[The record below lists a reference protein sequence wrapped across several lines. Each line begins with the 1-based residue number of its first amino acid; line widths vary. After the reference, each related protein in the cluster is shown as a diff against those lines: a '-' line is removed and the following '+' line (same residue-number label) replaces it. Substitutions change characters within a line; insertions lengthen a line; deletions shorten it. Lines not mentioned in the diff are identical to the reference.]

1 MAPTDDLIDR
11 IYRRHAAAVFR
22 RARRLM
28 ASDADAQDVVQ
39 DVFLS
44 LFERPDQFEGR
55 SSITTFLYSATT
67 HACLA
72 RIRNVKNRQRLLDN
86 HASDAREAARGPEL
100 LELSQLHD
108 ALRKMPELL
117 ARVAVYAWFD
127 ELSHA
132 DIAAL
137 VGCSRRH
144 VANLLERIEAW
155 ARQQE
160 ELSCC

>member
-1 MAPTDDLIDR
+1 MAAHEDALDE

-28 ASDADAQDVVQ
+28 GSDADAQDVVH

-44 LFERPDQFEGR
+44 LFERPEQFGAR
-55 SSITTFLYSATT
+55 SALTTFLYSATT

-72 RIRNVKNRQRLLDN
+72 RIRQVKNRQRLLES
-86 HASDAREAARGPEL
+86 HAPESRAAEQPEAL
-100 LELSQLHD
+100 TDLHD

-132 DIAAL
+132 EIAAL

-155 ARQQE
+155 AREQE

>member
-1 MAPTDDLIDR
+1 MAANDDALDET
-11 IYRRHAAAVFR
+11 YRRHAAAVFR

-28 ASDADAQDVVQ
+28 GSDADAQDVVQ

-44 LFERPDQFEGR
+44 LFERPEQFGGR
-55 SSITTFLYSATT
+55 SAITTFLYGATT

-72 RIRNVKNRQRLLDN
+72 RIRQVKNRQRLLDH
-86 HASDAREAARGPEL
+86 HAQAHGTGPEPEVL
-100 LELSQLHD
+100 ALSQLHD
-108 ALRKMPELL
+108 TLRKMPELL

-132 DIAAL
+132 EIATL

-144 VANLLERIEAW
+144 VANLLERIELW
-155 ARQQE
+155 AREQE

>member
-1 MAPTDDLIDR
+1 MAANDDALAE

-28 ASDADAQDVVQ
+28 GSDADAQDIVH

-44 LFERPDQFEGR
+44 LFERPEQFGGR
-55 SSITTFLYSATT
+55 SALTTFLYSATT

-72 RIRNVKNRQRLLDN
+72 RIRQVKNRQRLLDRL
-86 HASDAREAARGPEL
+86 APTTGATTEPQVLPLAD
-100 LELSQLHD
+100 LHD

-117 ARVAVYAWFD
+117 ARVAVYAWLD

-132 DIAAL
+132 EIAVL

-144 VANLLERIEAW
+144 VANLLERVEAW
-155 ARQQE
+155 AREQE

>member
-1 MAPTDDLIDR
+1 LPALDDALDE

-28 ASDADAQDVVQ
+28 ASDADAQDIMQ

-44 LFERPDQFEGR
+44 LFERPEQFAGR
-55 SSITTFLYSATT
+55 STLTTFLYRATT
-67 HACLA
+67 NACLA
-72 RIRNVKNRQRLLDN
+72 RIRNSKNRQRLLEN
-86 HASDAREAARGPEL
+86 HPDATATAREPEL
-100 LELSQLHD
+100 IALAQLHD

-132 DIAAL
+132 EIASL

-144 VANLLERIEAW
+144 VANLLERIEVW

>member
-1 MAPTDDLIDR
+1 LAANDDALAE

-28 ASDADAQDVVQ
+28 GSDADAQDVVH

-44 LFERPDQFEGR
+44 LFERPEQFGGR
-55 SSITTFLYSATT
+55 SALTTFLYSATT
-67 HACLA
+67 HACLS
-72 RIRNVKNRQRLLDN
+72 RIRQVKNRQRLLETHLPAQ
-86 HASDAREAARGPEL
+86 HATAEPQALAD
-100 LELSQLHD
+100 LHD
-108 ALRKMPELL
+108 ALRKMPEML
-117 ARVAVYAWFD
+117 ARVAVYTWFD

-132 DIAAL
+132 EIAAL

-155 ARQQE
+155 AREQE